1 MTGNLPVI
9 RLRGTAVLACAGLAV
24 AAGVLSGADPGS
36 GSASAGEP
44 LRLGLPSA
52 VNTGV
57 SLAASG
63 TSVVVAWAARSDAA
77 TDVYTAWSRDGGASF
92 EAPLRVNDMP
102 GDARVSGEQAPR
114 VALGGA
120 TRVVWISSQAGVS
133 VVRSATRSAGA
144 PGFGPAAT
152 IHPEG
157 LTGARGWFSL
167 AAGQDGAAHVAWLDG
182 RGDGAAVDAPAKVAA
197 PAAHHGGHEG
207 RQDLFH
213 VSISADGARAETR
226 IATNVCFC
234 CKTAVAS
241 GPDGAL
247 YVAWRHI
254 YPPNL
259 RDIAIARSADGGR
272 TFAAPVRVSED
283 GWAIDGCPDDGPA
296 IGVDAKG
303 ALHVV
308 WPTRVSDSGKGVFYT
323 RSTDGG
329 RSFAPRVRVDQ
340 TAGGAAHPQLAVA
353 GDRVVV
359 AWDETTA
366 AGRRVVLREVAAAS
380 EAWPPRLGETAV
392 LSAGPAS
399 YPAVAA
405 TETATVAAW
414 TEGDRNASVVR
425 VTRIAR

>member
-1 MTGNLPVI
+1 
-9 RLRGTAVLACAGLAV
+9 
-24 AAGVLSGADPGS
+24 
-36 GSASAGEP
+36 
-44 LRLGLPSA
+44 
-52 VNTGV
+52 
-57 SLAASG
+57 
-63 TSVVVAWAARSDAA
+63 
-77 TDVYTAWSRDGGASF
+77 
-92 EAPLRVNDMP
+92 
-102 GDARVSGEQAPR
+102 
-114 VALGGA
+114 
-120 TRVVWISSQAGVS
+120 
-133 VVRSATRSAGA
+133 
-144 PGFGPAAT
+144 
-152 IHPEG
+152 
-157 LTGARGWFSL
+157 
-167 AAGQDGAAHVAWLDG
+167 
-182 RGDGAAVDAPAKVAA
+182 
-197 PAAHHGGHEG
+197 
-207 RQDLFH
+207 
-213 VSISADGARAETR
+213 
-226 IATNVCFC
+226 
-234 CKTAVAS
+234 
-241 GPDGAL
+241 
-247 YVAWRHI
+247 
-254 YPPNL
+254 
-259 RDIAIARSADGGR
+259 
-272 TFAAPVRVSED
+272 VRVSED

-303 ALHVV
+303 ALHVA